1 MSDDDV
7 KPNLADFKLDAFDTY
22 SDEEIEAARVAFQA
36 ECEFVKGVVD
46 MAGLPDTSMTEIA
59 LAGRSNVGKSSLIN
73 ALTDRKILART
84 SNTPGRT
91 RELNFFNLSQ
101 ELQMVDM
108 PGYGYAKAPK
118 TEISAWNALIRD
130 YLRGRTQL
138 KRVFMLIDSR
148 HGIKSNDTEIMK
160 MLDKSAVSYQI
171 VLTKLDKVPKPEQQK
186 LFDDTHETLSKRPA
200 AHPFILA
207 TSSAKE
213 WGLGELRA
221 EMMRLV

>member
-1 MSDDDV
+1 MTLEDI
-7 KPNLADFKLDAFDTY
+7 KLGPFDTY
-22 SDEEIEAARVAFQA
+22 DDAEIEAARVAFKA

-46 MAGLPDTSMTEIA
+46 MEGLPPTSVAEIA

-91 RELNFFNLSQ
+91 RELNFFNLNQ
-101 ELQMVDM
+101 DLQMVDM
-108 PGYGYAKAPK
+108 PGYGYAKAAK

-130 YLRGRTQL
+130 YLRGRMQL

-148 HGIKSNDTEIMK
+148 HGIKSNDIDIMK
-160 MLDKSAVSYQI
+160 MLDRSAVSYQI
-171 VLTKLDKVPKPEQQK
+171 ILTKLDKVPKGEQEK
-186 LFDDTHETLSKRPA
+186 LFKQTSETLAKRPA

-207 TSSAKE
+207 TSSAKG
-213 WGLGELRA
+213 WGLDKLRA

>member
-1 MSDDDV
+1 MSLEHIQLNSFDD
-7 KPNLADFKLDAFDTY
+7 Y
-22 SDEEIEAARVAFQA
+22 SDEEIEAARVAFKA
-36 ECEFVKGVVD
+36 ECDFVKGVVD
-46 MAGLPDTSMTEIA
+46 MEGLPDTSIAEIA

-101 ELQMVDM
+101 ELHMVDM
-108 PGYGYAKAPK
+108 PGYGYAKASK
-118 TEISAWNALIRD
+118 TEISSWNALIRD

-148 HGIKSNDTEIMK
+148 HGIKSNDIEIMR
-160 MLDKSAVSYQI
+160 MLDKSAMSYQI
-171 VLTKLDKVPKPEQQK
+171 VLTKLDKVPKGEQQK
-186 LFDDTHETLSKRPA
+186 LFDQTSETLSKRPA

-207 TSSAKE
+207 TSSAKG

-221 EMMRLV
+221 EMMRLI

>member
-1 MSDDDV
+1 MSLE
-7 KPNLADFKLDAFDTY
+7 NFKLNTFDDYT
-22 SDEEIEAARVAFQA
+22 DEEIEAARVAFQA

-46 MAGLPDTSMTEIA
+46 MEGLPDTSFTEIA

-73 ALTDRKILART
+73 ALTDRKVLART

-108 PGYGYAKAPK
+108 PGYGYAKASK
-118 TEISAWNALIRD
+118 TEISSWNALIRD

-148 HGIKSNDTEIMK
+148 HGIKSNDIEIMR

-186 LFDDTHETLSKRPA
+186 LFDQTNETLEKRPA
-200 AHPFILA
+200 AHPYILA
-207 TSSAKE
+207 TSSAKG
-213 WGLGELRA
+213 WGLNELRA